1 MEARQTALNAIKQSI
16 ADAKATIGVK
26 SFRWASESTTIKAE
40 NLPCVFLGTGRD
52 DIIEYSNR
60 GYLGYPATRMAQV
73 IVELVVES
81 GTDLTTML
89 EKLRKAVLTNYQISE
104 TSVIRELGTIGPTGY
119 DTPGVT
125 GVSLIL
131 GLRYIDEGF

>member
-1 MEARQTALNAIKQSI
+1 MQDRQAALNVIKQSI

-26 SFRWASESTTIKAE
+26 SFRWAAKSTSIKADD
-40 NLPCVFLGTGRD
+40 LPCVFLGTGRD

-81 GTDLTTML
+81 STDLTTMF
-89 EKLRKAVLTNYQISE
+89 EKLREAILTNYQVSDTGI
-104 TSVIRELGTIGPTGY
+104 IREIGAIGPTGY

-131 GLRYIDEGF
+131 GLRYIDKGF